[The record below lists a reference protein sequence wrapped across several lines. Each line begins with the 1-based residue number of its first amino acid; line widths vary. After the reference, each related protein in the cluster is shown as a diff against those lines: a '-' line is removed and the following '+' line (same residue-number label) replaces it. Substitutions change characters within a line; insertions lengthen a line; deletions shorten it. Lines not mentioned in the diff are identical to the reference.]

1 MRVKDIEKYSY
12 WKDKNKDEYSKEV
25 LDYAKR
31 WAELM
36 EKEIDKGKEIK
47 DIYDSC
53 SVEADITGIT
63 GAMNFSAATVLIKC
77 WVHGEELEKALL

>member
-1 MRVKDIEKYSY
+1 MRVKDIEKYRY
-12 WKDKNKDEYSKEV
+12 WKEKNKDEYSKEV
-25 LDYAKR
+25 FDYAER

-36 EKEIDKGKEIK
+36 EKEIAKGKEIK

-53 SVEADITGIT
+53 SEEANLTGIT
-63 GAMNFSAATVLIKC
+63 GAMNFSAAAVLIKC